1 MEKSLSKY
9 SYWADRFEQLPLY
22 FMNFYGSV
30 DIETVIEVLAT
41 VMYVRT
47 CIHILI

>member
-1 MEKSLSKY
+1 MEQSLAKY

-30 DIETVIEVLAT
+30 DIEAVIEVRAT
-41 VMYVRT
+41 Y
-47 CIHILI
+47 I